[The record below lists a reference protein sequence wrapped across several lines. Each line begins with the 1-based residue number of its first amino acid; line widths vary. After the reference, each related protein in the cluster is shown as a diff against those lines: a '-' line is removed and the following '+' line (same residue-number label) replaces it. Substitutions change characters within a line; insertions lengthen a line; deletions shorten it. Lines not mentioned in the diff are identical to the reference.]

1 MQFFIDS
8 QGTVVNLI
16 SSPVYQGSTNACE
29 LVLVAP
35 FSSANQITAYFKLP
49 NGITTAERIMS
60 VQAQPMLI
68 EGMTFNVWR
77 MLLDGAIT
85 EYSGKVTVQF
95 SIYQGNPNGNL
106 PIKPTTYAGT
116 FMVQTGVTPMP
127 SATPPTNDGYNIYQ
141 AILQYLSQINPQ
153 FDIESISYSAPSQ
166 YKIDTDTTVTDLEP
180 IPDTVNISPTDAN
193 PPGDMKPGVNFSI
206 ANIDGSTGS
215 PLYALG
221 IYLKEDTGFTMT
233 FANPTEIGK
242 MQIEFSGIYN
252 SVLLEVIADRG
263 LSTERTIT
271 SFRVQSV
278 SPINTI
284 VAVNDTVQSISIIQP
299 WTENVDYDTDYS
311 PIENKGYTNGRY
323 YVNSID
329 IYAPNTEGQITI
341 TSSTGRTIV
350 FPDTDAEAYAVIAQN
365 ASEQAQGYAQNA
377 SDSATEAQNALNEIN
392 SKAGQE
398 GGYPVLEMIGGQP
411 KIPSVYINLVN
422 TTTFITI
429 ENESELDTLDAPV
442 GSVARLVT
450 DIDDIVVDGETVENL
465 GTKTVTKS
473 FVKLQE
479 GTGASNWALYAS
491 SYADNASNAL
501 YAEQA
506 TNALRV
512 NNLNIN
518 GILSE
523 ADYNALASKQG
534 VYFVTIT
541 GE

>member
-35 FSSANQITAYFKLP
+35 FSSANQVTAYFNLP
-49 NGITTAERIMS
+49 NGLTTVEQIMT
-60 VQAQPMLI
+60 VQPQPMLI
-68 EGMTFNVWR
+68 EGKTYNVWR
-77 MLLDGAIT
+77 ILLGGEVT
-85 EYSGKVTVQF
+85 EYAGKVTVQF
-95 SIYQGNPNGNL
+95 SIYQGNPGGSM
-106 PIKPTTYAGT
+106 PIKATAYAGT
-116 FMVQTGVTPMP
+116 FVVQVGVTPEP
-127 SATPPTNDGYNIYQ
+127 SLNLEEDNGYNIYQ

-166 YKIDTDTTVTDLEP
+166 YKIDTDTTVTGLEP
-180 IPDTVNISPTDAN
+180 IPDTVNKSPTNAN

-221 IYLKEDTGFTMT
+221 IYLYEDTGFTMT

-242 MQIEFSGIYN
+242 MQITFKGIYD
-252 SVLLEVIADRG
+252 SVLLKVIADKG
-263 LSTERTIT
+263 LETEQEIT

-278 SPINTI
+278 SPVNTI
-284 VAVNDTVQSISIIQP
+284 VAVNKTVSSISIVQP
-299 WTENVDYDTDYS
+299 WTENVAFDTEFS
-311 PIENKGYTNGRY
+311 PIVNKGYTNGRY
-323 YVNSID
+323 YVGKILM
-329 IYAPNTEGQITI
+329 YAPNTEGQITI

-350 FPDTDAEAYAVIAQN
+350 FPDTDAEAYATIAQN

-377 SDSATEAQNALNEIN
+377 SDSATEAQNALDQIL
-392 SKAGQE
+392 SKGGQV
-398 GGYPVLEMIGGQP
+398 GGYPVLENIGGQP

-479 GTGASNWALYAS
+479 GTGTDKWALFAT

-518 GILSE
+518 GVLSE
-523 ADYNALASKQG
+523 TDYNALTSKQG
-534 VYFVTIT
+534 VYFVSIE